1 MEDREHIDRYGGSEL
16 MNDAHTLDARDP
28 DALIAPVPRI
38 TVQAFCER
46 QDTASSIAAA
56 ASDRRML
63 KAHVKVHMGGAP
75 AAVEAFRDAPTPNVI
90 VIEANGA
97 REDLISGLDEL
108 AEFCDAGTKVVVIGR
123 HNDILLYRELIARG
137 VSDYV
142 VAPITPIMFVQCV
155 SALYAQGN
163 GKALGRVVAVTG
175 VKGGVGAST
184 IAHNLAFLVARNFD
198 TPTVLADLDL
208 AFGTAALNFNQDP
221 TTSIADALNA
231 PALDTALLDRLL
243 ARCTDRLSLL
253 AAPAVLDRAFDV
265 GEEGFDQVVDILRA
279 STPMTFLDIPANWTA
294 WARRLIVAADE
305 IVLVATPDLACLRNT
320 KNMYDLLRAARP
332 NDNAPRVVLNMAG
345 VPKRTEISMADF
357 TKAIETQP
365 LCSIPFDAK
374 IFGTAAN
381 NGQMLAELPDA
392 GKITESLV
400 DVTRALTGRTEA
412 KVVKKTSLLSPLT
425 SLLSRAKAS

>member
-1 MEDREHIDRYGGSEL
+1 MS
-16 MNDAHTLDARDP
+16 DAHTRDSRESE
-28 DALIAPVPRI
+28 AHIAPVPRI
-38 TVQAFCER
+38 TLQAFCER
-46 QDTASSIAAA
+46 QDTASAIAAA

-63 KAHVKVHMGGAP
+63 KAHVKLNMGGAP
-75 AAVEAFRDAPTPNVI
+75 AAVEAFREAPTPNVI
-90 VIEANGA
+90 VIEANGG
-97 REDLISGLDEL
+97 RDLLIQQLDEL

-123 HNDILLYRELIARG
+123 HNDILLYRELISRG

-155 SALYAQGN
+155 SSLYAEGD
-163 GKALGRVVAVTG
+163 GKSLGRVVAVTG

-184 IAHNLAFLVARNFD
+184 IAHNLAFLCARNFD

-221 TTSIADALNA
+221 SSSIADALNSS
-231 PALDTALLDRLL
+231 ALDASLLDRLL

-253 AAPAVLDRAFDV
+253 AAPATLDRV
-265 GEEGFDQVVDILRA
+265 YEVSEEGFDPLVDILRS
-279 STPMTFLDIPANWTA
+279 STPMIFLDIPTNWTA
-294 WARRLIVAADE
+294 WSRRLLIAADE

-320 KNMYDLLRAARP
+320 KNMYDILRAARQ
-332 NDNAPRVVLNMAG
+332 NDAPPRVILNMVG

-357 TKAIETQP
+357 TKAIETHP

-381 NGQMLAELPDA
+381 NGQMLAEISDA
-392 GKITESLV
+392 GKITESLFE
-400 DVTRALTGRTEA
+400 VTRVLTGRAEA
-412 KVVKKTSLLSPLT
+412 KPAKKASLLSPLT